1 MATSGTVGT
10 LSGSWGSTY
19 RVTWSLVSQNIAN
32 NTSTIRLTST
42 FHTTNT
48 TKIASTYSNFVT
60 DGTVMYSG
68 AYSKSGAGNIFSKTK
83 DITVSHNADGT
94 FPGRSVSFST
104 NDYIMGNKSGSG
116 TISGVT
122 TIPRSSSI
130 SSISGSSLGSSVT
143 VNISRASTS
152 FTHKVEYSFAGSSYT
167 TATSSAATSATFTPA
182 LSLANHIPNATSG
195 TLTVRVTTYSG
206 STQIGNAVT
215 KTQTLSLPGSVLP
228 TLSGVTL
235 TRVDNGVPSSWG
247 VYVQGYSK
255 VTATI
260 AGASGIYGSSISGY
274 SLSGAGYS
282 SSSNSL
288 TTGVLNSTGTFSFS
302 GYVTDSRGR
311 SSSSMTSAQ
320 FVVYEYFPP
329 SISVSAQRCT
339 SDGTISSSGTYLK
352 VHCTYS
358 YASVNGKNTI
368 SRSVT
373 CNSVSNTTFSSGTSF
388 IMNANCAIGSSYTL
402 TAKIT
407 DGLGNSST
415 VTAFIPTAE
424 RVMNVKS
431 NGKGVAFGGF
441 STKDSTVQ
449 SYWPVEVTGSITATG
464 GFVGNVSSA
473 TSATSASQLS
483 TARTINGTSFNGTA
497 NITTANWGTAR
508 TITIGSTGKSVNGS
522 ANVSWSLSEIGA
534 AATSHTHNY
543 SPIGAQ
549 TSNGGAVS
557 LWSGSS
563 TAPSFTVSSITQ
575 YKYFLVKPGTSSGS
589 YATWI
594 FVPYTSASLTN
605 HFRGIGGYETTSA
618 TNGGEIYFLRGTVSG
633 STVSIASCWCRKTT
647 YMTTNSSST
656 QMYIKQVIGVK

>member
-167 TATSSAATSATFTPA
+167 TATSSAATSATFTPS

-274 SLSGAGYS
+274 SLSGAGYRS
-282 SSSNSL
+282 SSSSL

-373 CNSVSNTTFSSGTSF
+373 CNRVSNTTFSSGTSF

-402 TAKIT
+402 TAEIT

-424 RVMNVKS
+424 RVMNIKS

-441 STKDSTVQ
+441 STKENTLQCYWDLEVNNYKVATLDSVYPVGSIYISVVNTNPSSLFGGTWVAFASGRTLVGVDTSQSDFSTVQ
-449 SYWPVEVTGSITATG
+449 KTG
-464 GFVGNVSSA
+464 GSSTVTL
-473 TSATSASQLS
+473 TSSQMP
-483 TARTINGTSFNGTA
+483 
-497 NITTANWGTAR
+497 
-508 TITIGSTGKSVNGS
+508 
-522 ANVSWSLSEIGA
+522 
-534 AATSHTHNY
+534 SHTHSISHTHGLN
-543 SPIGAQ
+543 SHKH
-549 TSNGGAVS
+549 
-557 LWSGSS
+557 
-563 TAPSFTVSSITQ
+563 SFSAT
-575 YKYFLVKPGTSSGS
+575 TSSGGSHAHNWS
-589 YATWI
+589 YDFDAAAGSARYSPHRAYGAGYGNDA
-594 FVPYTSASLTN
+594 VTS
-605 HFRGIGGYETTSA
+605 
-618 TNGGEIYFLRGTVSG
+618 TNGAHTHSVSGTTGAASG
-633 STVSIASCWCRKTT
+633 STAKASTST
-647 YMTTNSSST
+647 SGSAGSGGAHSNLQPYITVYMWRRTA
-656 QMYIKQVIGVK
+656 

>member
-167 TATSSAATSATFTPA
+167 TATSSAATSATFTPS

-260 AGASGIYGSSISGY
+260 AGASGIYGSSISRY
-274 SLSGAGYS
+274 SLSGAGYR

-402 TAKIT
+402 TAEIT

-424 RVMNVKS
+424 RVMNIKS

-441 STKDSTVQ
+441 STKENTLQCYWDLEVNNYKVATLDSVYPVGSIYISVVNTNPSSLFGGTWVAFASGRTLVGVDTSQSDFSTVQ
-449 SYWPVEVTGSITATG
+449 KTG
-464 GFVGNVSSA
+464 GSSTVTL
-473 TSATSASQLS
+473 TSSQMP
-483 TARTINGTSFNGTA
+483 
-497 NITTANWGTAR
+497 
-508 TITIGSTGKSVNGS
+508 
-522 ANVSWSLSEIGA
+522 
-534 AATSHTHNY
+534 SHTHSISHTHGLN
-543 SPIGAQ
+543 SHKH
-549 TSNGGAVS
+549 
-557 LWSGSS
+557 
-563 TAPSFTVSSITQ
+563 SFSAT
-575 YKYFLVKPGTSSGS
+575 TSSGGSHAHNWS
-589 YATWI
+589 YDFDAAAGSARYSPHRAYGAGYGNDA
-594 FVPYTSASLTN
+594 VTS
-605 HFRGIGGYETTSA
+605 
-618 TNGGEIYFLRGTVSG
+618 TNGAHTHSVSGTTGAASG
-633 STVSIASCWCRKTT
+633 STAKASTST
-647 YMTTNSSST
+647 SGSAGSGGAHSNLQPYITVYMWRRTA
-656 QMYIKQVIGVK
+656 

>member
-167 TATSSAATSATFTPA
+167 TATSSAATSATFTPS

-195 TLTVRVTTYSG
+195 TLTVRVTTYNG

-274 SLSGAGYS
+274 SLSGAGYR

-402 TAKIT
+402 TAEIT

-424 RVMNVKS
+424 RVMNIKS

-441 STKDSTVQ
+441 STKENTLQCYWDLEVNNYKVATLDSVYPVGSIYISVVNTNPSSLFGGTWVAFASGRTLVGVDTSQSDFSTVQ
-449 SYWPVEVTGSITATG
+449 KTG
-464 GFVGNVSSA
+464 GSSTVTL
-473 TSATSASQLS
+473 TSSQMP
-483 TARTINGTSFNGTA
+483 
-497 NITTANWGTAR
+497 
-508 TITIGSTGKSVNGS
+508 
-522 ANVSWSLSEIGA
+522 
-534 AATSHTHNY
+534 SHTHSISHTHGLN
-543 SPIGAQ
+543 SHKH
-549 TSNGGAVS
+549 
-557 LWSGSS
+557 
-563 TAPSFTVSSITQ
+563 SFSAT
-575 YKYFLVKPGTSSGS
+575 TSSGGSHAHNWS
-589 YATWI
+589 YDFDAAAGSARYSPHRAYGAGYGNDA
-594 FVPYTSASLTN
+594 VTS
-605 HFRGIGGYETTSA
+605 
-618 TNGGEIYFLRGTVSG
+618 TNGAHTHSVSGTTGAASG
-633 STVSIASCWCRKTT
+633 STAGASTST
-647 YMTTNSSST
+647 SGSAGSGGAHSNLQPYITVYMWRRTA
-656 QMYIKQVIGVK
+656 

>member
-167 TATSSAATSATFTPA
+167 TATSSAATSATFTPS

-274 SLSGAGYS
+274 SLSGAGYR

-402 TAKIT
+402 TAEIT

-424 RVMNVKS
+424 RVMNIKS

-441 STKDSTVQ
+441 STKENTLQCYWDLEVNNYKVATLDSVYPVGSIYICVVNTNPSSLFGGTWVAFASGRTLVGVDTSQSDFSTVQ
-449 SYWPVEVTGSITATG
+449 KTG
-464 GFVGNVSSA
+464 GSSTVTL
-473 TSATSASQLS
+473 TSSQMP
-483 TARTINGTSFNGTA
+483 
-497 NITTANWGTAR
+497 
-508 TITIGSTGKSVNGS
+508 
-522 ANVSWSLSEIGA
+522 
-534 AATSHTHNY
+534 SHTHSISHTHGLN
-543 SPIGAQ
+543 SHKH
-549 TSNGGAVS
+549 
-557 LWSGSS
+557 
-563 TAPSFTVSSITQ
+563 SFSAT
-575 YKYFLVKPGTSSGS
+575 TSSGGSHAHNWS
-589 YATWI
+589 YDFDAAAGSARYSPHRAYGAGYGNDA
-594 FVPYTSASLTN
+594 VTS
-605 HFRGIGGYETTSA
+605 
-618 TNGGEIYFLRGTVSG
+618 TNGAHTHSVSGTTGAASG
-633 STVSIASCWCRKTT
+633 STAKASTST
-647 YMTTNSSST
+647 SGSAGSGGAHSNLQPYITVYMWRRTA
-656 QMYIKQVIGVK
+656 

>member
-167 TATSSAATSATFTPA
+167 TATSSAATSATFTPS

-402 TAKIT
+402 TAEIT
-407 DGLGNSST
+407 DGLGNSSI

-424 RVMNVKS
+424 RVMNIKS

-441 STKDSTVQ
+441 STKENTLQCYWDLEVNNYKVATLDSVYPVGSIYISVVNTNPSSLFGGTWVAFASGRTLVGVDTSQRDFSTVQ
-449 SYWPVEVTGSITATG
+449 KTG
-464 GFVGNVSSA
+464 GSSTVTL
-473 TSATSASQLS
+473 TSSQMP
-483 TARTINGTSFNGTA
+483 
-497 NITTANWGTAR
+497 
-508 TITIGSTGKSVNGS
+508 
-522 ANVSWSLSEIGA
+522 
-534 AATSHTHNY
+534 SHTHSISHTHGLN
-543 SPIGAQ
+543 SHKH
-549 TSNGGAVS
+549 
-557 LWSGSS
+557 
-563 TAPSFTVSSITQ
+563 SFSAT
-575 YKYFLVKPGTSSGS
+575 TSSGGSHAHNWS
-589 YATWI
+589 YDFDAAAGSARYSPHRAYGAGYGNDA
-594 FVPYTSASLTN
+594 VTS
-605 HFRGIGGYETTSA
+605 
-618 TNGGEIYFLRGTVSG
+618 TNGAHTHSVSGTTGAASG
-633 STVSIASCWCRKTT
+633 STAGASTST
-647 YMTTNSSST
+647 SGSAGSGGAHSNLQPYITVYMWRRTA
-656 QMYIKQVIGVK
+656 

>member
-104 NDYIMGNKSGSG
+104 NDYIMGKKSGSG

-167 TATSSAATSATFTPA
+167 TATSSAATSATFTPS

-195 TLTVRVTTYSG
+195 TLTVRVTTYNG

-274 SLSGAGYS
+274 SLSGAGYR

-402 TAKIT
+402 TAEIT

-424 RVMNVKS
+424 RVMNIKS

-441 STKDSTVQ
+441 STKENTLQCYWDLEVNNYKVATLDSVYPVGSIYISVVNTNPSSLFGGTWVAFASGRTLVGVDTSQSDFSTVQ
-449 SYWPVEVTGSITATG
+449 KTG
-464 GFVGNVSSA
+464 GSSTVTL
-473 TSATSASQLS
+473 TSSQMP
-483 TARTINGTSFNGTA
+483 
-497 NITTANWGTAR
+497 
-508 TITIGSTGKSVNGS
+508 
-522 ANVSWSLSEIGA
+522 
-534 AATSHTHNY
+534 SHTHSISHTHGLN
-543 SPIGAQ
+543 SHKH
-549 TSNGGAVS
+549 
-557 LWSGSS
+557 
-563 TAPSFTVSSITQ
+563 SFSAT
-575 YKYFLVKPGTSSGS
+575 TSSGGSHAHNWS
-589 YATWI
+589 YDFDAAAGSARYSPHRAYGAGYGNDA
-594 FVPYTSASLTN
+594 VTS
-605 HFRGIGGYETTSA
+605 
-618 TNGGEIYFLRGTVSG
+618 TNGAHTHSVSGTTGAASG
-633 STVSIASCWCRKTT
+633 STAKASTST
-647 YMTTNSSST
+647 SGSAGSGGAHSNLQPYITVYMWRRT
-656 QMYIKQVIGVK
+656 G

>member
-441 STKDSTVQ
+441 STKENTLQCYWDLEVNNYKVATLDSVYPVGSIYISVVNTNPSSLFGGTWVAFASGRTLVGVDTSQSDFSTVQ
-449 SYWPVEVTGSITATG
+449 KTG
-464 GFVGNVSSA
+464 GSSTVTL
-473 TSATSASQLS
+473 TSSQMP
-483 TARTINGTSFNGTA
+483 
-497 NITTANWGTAR
+497 
-508 TITIGSTGKSVNGS
+508 
-522 ANVSWSLSEIGA
+522 
-534 AATSHTHNY
+534 SHTHSISHTHGLN
-543 SPIGAQ
+543 SHKHSFGA
-549 TSNGGAVS
+549 T
-557 LWSGSS
+557 
-563 TAPSFTVSSITQ
+563 
-575 YKYFLVKPGTSSGS
+575 TSSGGSHAHNWS
-589 YATWI
+589 YDFDAAAGSARYSPHRAYGAGYGNDA
-594 FVPYTSASLTN
+594 VTS
-605 HFRGIGGYETTSA
+605 
-618 TNGGEIYFLRGTVSG
+618 TNGAHTHSVSGTTGAASG
-633 STVSIASCWCRKTT
+633 STAGASTST
-647 YMTTNSSST
+647 SGSAGSGGAHSNLQPYITVYMWRRTA
-656 QMYIKQVIGVK
+656 

>member
-19 RVTWSLVSQNIAN
+19 TVTWSLVSQNVAN

-104 NDYIMGNKSGSG
+104 NDYIMGSKSGSG

-122 TIPRSSSI
+122 TIPRASSI

-167 TATSSAATSATFTPA
+167 TATSSATTSATFTPA

-215 KTQTLSLPGSVLP
+215 KTQTLSLPSSALP
-228 TLSGVTL
+228 TLTGITL

-260 AGASGIYGSSISGY
+260 AGASGIYGSSISAY

-320 FVVYEYFPP
+320 FTVYEYFPP

-352 VHCTYS
+352 VNCTYS

-373 CNSVSNTTFSSGTSF
+373 CNSVSNTAFTSGTSF

-424 RVMNVKS
+424 RVMNVRS
-431 NGKGVAFGGF
+431 DGKGVAFGGF
-441 STKDSTVQ
+441 STKENTLQCYWDLEVNNYKVATLDMVYPVGSIYISVVNTNPSSLFGGTWVAFASGRTLVGVDTSQSDFSTVQ
-449 SYWPVEVTGSITATG
+449 KTG
-464 GFVGNVSSA
+464 GSSTVTLT
-473 TSATSASQLS
+473 TSQMP
-483 TARTINGTSFNGTA
+483 
-497 NITTANWGTAR
+497 
-508 TITIGSTGKSVNGS
+508 
-522 ANVSWSLSEIGA
+522 
-534 AATSHTHNY
+534 SHTHSISHTHGLN
-543 SPIGAQ
+543 SHKHSFSAT
-549 TSNGGAVS
+549 TS
-557 LWSGSS
+557 
-563 TAPSFTVSSITQ
+563 
-575 YKYFLVKPGTSSGS
+575 SSGS
-589 YATWI
+589 HAHNWSYDFDAAAGSARYSPHRAYGAGYGNDA
-594 FVPYTSASLTN
+594 VTS
-605 HFRGIGGYETTSA
+605 
-618 TNGGEIYFLRGTVSG
+618 TNGAHTHSVSGTTGAASG
-633 STVSIASCWCRKTT
+633 STAAASTST
-647 YMTTNSSST
+647 SGSAGSGGAHSNLQPYITVYMWRRTA
-656 QMYIKQVIGVK
+656 

>member
-167 TATSSAATSATFTPA
+167 TATSSAATSATFTPS

-274 SLSGAGYS
+274 SLSGAGYR

-402 TAKIT
+402 TAEIT

-441 STKDSTVQ
+441 STKENTLQCYWDLEVNNYKVATLDSVYPVGSIYISVVNTNPSSLFGGTWVAFASGRTLVGVDTSQSDFSTVQ
-449 SYWPVEVTGSITATG
+449 KTG
-464 GFVGNVSSA
+464 GSSTVTL
-473 TSATSASQLS
+473 TSSQMP
-483 TARTINGTSFNGTA
+483 
-497 NITTANWGTAR
+497 
-508 TITIGSTGKSVNGS
+508 
-522 ANVSWSLSEIGA
+522 
-534 AATSHTHNY
+534 SHTHSISHTHGLN
-543 SPIGAQ
+543 SHKH
-549 TSNGGAVS
+549 
-557 LWSGSS
+557 
-563 TAPSFTVSSITQ
+563 SFSAT
-575 YKYFLVKPGTSSGS
+575 TSSGGSHAHNWS
-589 YATWI
+589 YDFDAAAGSARYSPHRAYGAGYGNDA
-594 FVPYTSASLTN
+594 VTS
-605 HFRGIGGYETTSA
+605 
-618 TNGGEIYFLRGTVSG
+618 TNGAHTHSVSGTTGAASG
-633 STVSIASCWCRKTT
+633 STAKASTST
-647 YMTTNSSST
+647 SGSAGSGGAHSNLQPYITVYMWRRTA
-656 QMYIKQVIGVK
+656 

>member
-104 NDYIMGNKSGSG
+104 NDYIMGSKSGSG
-116 TISGVT
+116 TVSGVT

-152 FTHKVEYSFAGSSYT
+152 FTHKVEYSFVGSSYT
-167 TATSSAATSATFTPA
+167 TATSSAATSATFTPS

-274 SLSGAGYS
+274 SLSGSGYR

-402 TAKIT
+402 TAEIT

-424 RVMNVKS
+424 RVMNIKS

-441 STKDSTVQ
+441 STKENTLQCYWDLEVNNYKVATLDSVYPVGSIYISVVNTNPSSLFGGTWVAFASGRTLVGVDTSQSDFSTVQ
-449 SYWPVEVTGSITATG
+449 KTG
-464 GFVGNVSSA
+464 GSSTVTL
-473 TSATSASQLS
+473 TSSQMP
-483 TARTINGTSFNGTA
+483 
-497 NITTANWGTAR
+497 
-508 TITIGSTGKSVNGS
+508 
-522 ANVSWSLSEIGA
+522 
-534 AATSHTHNY
+534 SHTHSISHTHGLN
-543 SPIGAQ
+543 SHKH
-549 TSNGGAVS
+549 
-557 LWSGSS
+557 
-563 TAPSFTVSSITQ
+563 SFSAT
-575 YKYFLVKPGTSSGS
+575 TSSGGSHAHNWS
-589 YATWI
+589 YDFDAAAGSARYSPHRAYGAGYGNDA
-594 FVPYTSASLTN
+594 VTS
-605 HFRGIGGYETTSA
+605 
-618 TNGGEIYFLRGTVSG
+618 TNGAHTHSVSGTTGAASG
-633 STVSIASCWCRKTT
+633 STAKASTST
-647 YMTTNSSST
+647 SGSAGSGGAHSNLQPYITVYMWRRTA
-656 QMYIKQVIGVK
+656 

>member
-19 RVTWSLVSQNIAN
+19 TVTWSLVSQNVAN

-104 NDYIMGNKSGSG
+104 NDYIMGSKSGSG

-122 TIPRSSSI
+122 TIPRASSI

-167 TATSSAATSATFTPA
+167 TATSSATTSATFTPA

-215 KTQTLSLPGSVLP
+215 KTQTLSLPSSALP
-228 TLSGVTL
+228 TLTGITL

-260 AGASGIYGSSISGY
+260 AGASGIYGSSISAY

-311 SSSSMTSAQ
+311 SSSGMTSAQ
-320 FVVYEYFPP
+320 FTVYEYFPP

-352 VHCTYS
+352 VNCTYS

-373 CNSVSNTTFSSGTSF
+373 CNSVSNTAFTSGTSF

-424 RVMNVKS
+424 RVMNVRS

-441 STKDSTVQ
+441 STKENTLQCYWDLEVNNYKVATLDMVYPVGSIYISVVNTNPSSLFGGTWVAFASGRTLVGVDTSQSDFSTVQ
-449 SYWPVEVTGSITATG
+449 KTG
-464 GFVGNVSSA
+464 GSSTVTLT
-473 TSATSASQLS
+473 TSQMP
-483 TARTINGTSFNGTA
+483 
-497 NITTANWGTAR
+497 
-508 TITIGSTGKSVNGS
+508 
-522 ANVSWSLSEIGA
+522 
-534 AATSHTHNY
+534 SHTHSISHTHGLN
-543 SPIGAQ
+543 SHKHSFSAT
-549 TSNGGAVS
+549 TS
-557 LWSGSS
+557 
-563 TAPSFTVSSITQ
+563 
-575 YKYFLVKPGTSSGS
+575 SSGS
-589 YATWI
+589 HAHNWSYDFDAAAGSARYSPHRAYGAGYGNDA
-594 FVPYTSASLTN
+594 VTS
-605 HFRGIGGYETTSA
+605 
-618 TNGGEIYFLRGTVSG
+618 TNGAHTHSVSGTTGAASG
-633 STVSIASCWCRKTT
+633 STAAASTST
-647 YMTTNSSST
+647 SGSAGSGGAHSNLQPYITVYMWRRTA
-656 QMYIKQVIGVK
+656 

>member
-167 TATSSAATSATFTPA
+167 TATSSAATSATFTPS

-274 SLSGAGYS
+274 SLSGAGYR

-288 TTGVLNSTGTFSFS
+288 TTGVLNSTGTFSFG

-402 TAKIT
+402 TAEIT

-424 RVMNVKS
+424 RVMNIKS

-441 STKDSTVQ
+441 STKENTLQCYWDLEVNNYKVATLDSVYPVGSIYISVVNTNPSSLFGGTWVAFANGRTLVGVDTSQSDFSTVQ
-449 SYWPVEVTGSITATG
+449 KTG
-464 GFVGNVSSA
+464 GSSTVTL
-473 TSATSASQLS
+473 TSSQMP
-483 TARTINGTSFNGTA
+483 
-497 NITTANWGTAR
+497 
-508 TITIGSTGKSVNGS
+508 
-522 ANVSWSLSEIGA
+522 
-534 AATSHTHNY
+534 SHTHSISHTHGLN
-543 SPIGAQ
+543 SHKH
-549 TSNGGAVS
+549 
-557 LWSGSS
+557 
-563 TAPSFTVSSITQ
+563 SFSAT
-575 YKYFLVKPGTSSGS
+575 TSSGGSHAHNWS
-589 YATWI
+589 YDFDAAAGSARYSPHRAYGAGYGNDA
-594 FVPYTSASLTN
+594 VTS
-605 HFRGIGGYETTSA
+605 
-618 TNGGEIYFLRGTVSG
+618 TNGAHTHSVSGTTGAASG
-633 STVSIASCWCRKTT
+633 STAKASTST
-647 YMTTNSSST
+647 SGSAGSGGAHSNLQPYITVYMWRRTA
-656 QMYIKQVIGVK
+656 

>member
-167 TATSSAATSATFTPA
+167 TATSSAATSATFTPS

-274 SLSGAGYS
+274 SLSGAGYR

-402 TAKIT
+402 TAEIT

-424 RVMNVKS
+424 RVMNIKS

-441 STKDSTVQ
+441 STKENTLQCYWDLEVNNYKVATLDSVYPVGSIYISVVNTNPSSLFGGTWVAFASGRTLVGVDTSQSDFSTVQ
-449 SYWPVEVTGSITATG
+449 KTG
-464 GFVGNVSSA
+464 GSSTVTL
-473 TSATSASQLS
+473 TSSQMP
-483 TARTINGTSFNGTA
+483 
-497 NITTANWGTAR
+497 
-508 TITIGSTGKSVNGS
+508 
-522 ANVSWSLSEIGA
+522 
-534 AATSHTHNY
+534 SHTHSISHTHGLN
-543 SPIGAQ
+543 SHKH
-549 TSNGGAVS
+549 
-557 LWSGSS
+557 
-563 TAPSFTVSSITQ
+563 SFSAT
-575 YKYFLVKPGTSSGS
+575 TSSGGSHAHNWS
-589 YATWI
+589 YDFDAAAGSARYSPHRAYGAGYGNDA
-594 FVPYTSASLTN
+594 VTS
-605 HFRGIGGYETTSA
+605 
-618 TNGGEIYFLRGTVSG
+618 TNGAHTHSVSGTTGAASG
-633 STVSIASCWCRKTT
+633 STAKASTST
-647 YMTTNSSST
+647 SGSAGSGGAHSNLQPYITVYMWRRTA
-656 QMYIKQVIGVK
+656 

>member
-130 SSISGSSLGSSVT
+130 SSISGNSLGSSVT

-167 TATSSAATSATFTPA
+167 TATSSAATSATFTPS

-274 SLSGAGYS
+274 SLSGAGYR

-373 CNSVSNTTFSSGTSF
+373 CNSVSNTSFSSGTSF

-402 TAKIT
+402 TAEIT

-424 RVMNVKS
+424 RVMNIKS

-441 STKDSTVQ
+441 STKENTLQCYWDLEVNNYKVATLDSVYPVGSIYISVVNTNPSSLFGGTWVAFASGRTLVGVDTSQSDFSTVQ
-449 SYWPVEVTGSITATG
+449 KTG
-464 GFVGNVSSA
+464 GSSTVTL
-473 TSATSASQLS
+473 TSSQMP
-483 TARTINGTSFNGTA
+483 
-497 NITTANWGTAR
+497 
-508 TITIGSTGKSVNGS
+508 
-522 ANVSWSLSEIGA
+522 
-534 AATSHTHNY
+534 SHTHSISHTHGLN
-543 SPIGAQ
+543 SHKH
-549 TSNGGAVS
+549 
-557 LWSGSS
+557 
-563 TAPSFTVSSITQ
+563 SFSAT
-575 YKYFLVKPGTSSGS
+575 TSSGGSHAHNWS
-589 YATWI
+589 YDFDVAAGSARYSPHRAYGAGYGNDA
-594 FVPYTSASLTN
+594 VTS
-605 HFRGIGGYETTSA
+605 
-618 TNGGEIYFLRGTVSG
+618 TNGAHTHSVSGTTGAASG
-633 STVSIASCWCRKTT
+633 STAKASTST
-647 YMTTNSSST
+647 SGSAGSGGAHSNLQPYITVYMWRRTA
-656 QMYIKQVIGVK
+656 